1 MGVRSA
7 FVDLPWRSSFSFGNP
22 VPLFPGKKYWN
33 VNIVWSVVMPEYIW
47 KGTNS
52 YGEKRKG
59 KFEANSEAAVRA
71 HLKRIRITPEVVK
84 EAPKDLLQNVDMF
97 QPKVTGKDVVI
108 FTRQLSTML
117 DAGLPLVQSLE
128 ILSEQQDNKTF
139 RRILNDIQQ
148 DVEVGMTFADA
159 MKKHP
164 KVFDNLFCNMIEA
177 GEMGGILDVI
187 LRRLA
192 AFLEKS
198 MALKKKIKGA
208 MTYPVICLS
217 IALIITAVILIF
229 VVPVFAKMFE
239 DFGSALPAPTQIVMN
254 ASEFAKGNFL
264 IIAGAIA
271 VLVFAIRKIYSTEK
285 GQEYIDRLL
294 LRLPVF
300 GPLIRKVAVAKF
312 TRTLGTMVQ
321 SGVPILE
328 ALGVVGRTAGNKVIE
343 KAVFRVK
350 GSISEGRSI
359 AEPLE
364 ETGVFPGMVVQ
375 MINVGESTGALDT
388 MLAKIA
394 DFYDEEVDQA
404 VDNMTAM
411 IEPFMM
417 IFLGGLIGGL
427 VVAMYLPIFKMASVI
442 G

>member
-1 MGVRSA
+1 
-7 FVDLPWRSSFSFGNP
+7 
-22 VPLFPGKKYWN
+22 
-33 VNIVWSVVMPEYIW
+33 
-47 KGTNS
+47 
-52 YGEKRKG
+52 
-59 KFEANSEAAVRA
+59 
-71 HLKRIRITPEVVK
+71 
-84 EAPKDLLQNVDMF
+84 
-97 QPKVTGKDVVI
+97 
-108 FTRQLSTML
+108 
-117 DAGLPLVQSLE
+117 
-128 ILSEQQDNKTF
+128 
-139 RRILNDIQQ
+139 
-148 DVEVGMTFADA
+148 
-159 MKKHP
+159 
-164 KVFDNLFCNMIEA
+164 VFDNLFCNMIEA
-177 GEMGGILDVI
+177 GEMGGILDII

-192 AFLEKS
+192 AFLEKTQ
-198 MALKKKIKGA
+198 ALKKKIKGA

-217 IALIITAVILIF
+217 IALLITAVILVF
-229 VVPVFAKMFE
+229 VVPVFAKMFK
-239 DFGSALPAPTQIVMN
+239 DFGSALPLPTQMVMN
-254 ASEFAKGNFL
+254 ASDFAKSNFL
-264 IIAGAIA
+264 IIVGTIG
-271 VLVFAIRKIYSTEK
+271 VVIFIIRKIYGTDR

-312 TRTLGTMVQ
+312 TRTMGTMVQ

-328 ALGVVGRTAGNKVIE
+328 ALGVVARTSGNKVIE
-343 KAVFRVK
+343 KAIYRVAS
-350 GSISEGRSI
+350 SISEGRSI

-375 MINVGESTGALDT
+375 MINVGESTGALDD
-388 MLAKIA
+388 MLGKIA